1 MPDQVEIPVETLQD
15 KINDVREEL
24 EGSEHKD
31 RTPSWITYL
40 ALTTALMAVLA
51 AIAGLLEGR
60 AADEALLKANDA
72 VYYQAIAVDAWG
84 EFQADSIKALNETNT
99 AAVLGQVKAPAGD
112 VEKHTAEA
120 KRRKNNQAQ
129 SRTHAEEAGHE
140 RDMAREESNAQ
151 SVHRQRYSFAV
162 TLFQV
167 GIGLS
172 AVAALMRIKALWYAS
187 LVGAA
192 LGLVLLTWGLLPVHG
207 HAVPLEGA
215 ATPGAVASPA
225 PAGTASLPAST
236 TPTATAH

>member
-151 SVHRQRYSFAV
+151 SV
-162 TLFQV
+162 
-167 GIGLS
+167 
-172 AVAALMRIKALWYAS
+172 LWYAS